1 MYFNHVHSSLR
12 SLCLPP
18 SSQLV
23 PSCCHTSFRG
33 RPVGLIKVA
42 YRNLGAELLIEAWA
56 TYQWLYNWGN
66 CPSFPQQWLE
76 GYKSPERGE
85 PYELLFPPWNNA
97 EESSLYRSHTGDYSC
112 LEFVSVG
119 SSKKKKRCSTEFH
132 LLPPALT
139 FFLPPLLPCF
149 LSLGGSDR
157 DVPLRAQFSLASCFH
172 HFDEAFASSVTAAKK
187 KTLQQKRT
195 VSSIKWW
202 SNIRV
207 AKIGIVQKWKK
218 DK

>member
-76 GYKSPERGE
+76 GHKSPERGE

-119 SSKKKKRCSTEFH
+119 SSKKNAPQSFTYFLQLLFSFYPLFCLVSWALEGVIEMFH
-132 LLPPALT
+132 LGLGFHWPVIFITLTRHLP
-139 FFLPPLLPCF
+139 
-149 LSLGGSDR
+149 
-157 DVPLRAQFSLASCFH
+157 
-172 HFDEAFASSVTAAKK
+172 
-187 KTLQQKRT
+187 LQ
-195 VSSIKWW
+195 
-202 SNIRV
+202 
-207 AKIGIVQKWKK
+207 
-218 DK
+218 